1 MKLQLALDAITL
13 EDAVRIVKQV
23 SSELDIVE
31 LGTPFT
37 WTHPIETIGMFKRE
51 FPHNLILADYKIM
64 DGGEYCAG
72 LAYDAG
78 ADITTVSA
86 RTLDITIQGAVK
98 AARDRGRLIL
108 ADMMAVPSEEMASR
122 AREVEALG
130 VDYICIHRGLGVK
143 DSPLENLKI
152 LKETVTRSQIAIAG
166 GIDLDTLREIVPL
179 KPDLVIVGSAIIRA
193 ENPLLMARTMRNIM
207 KEAE

>member
-51 FPHNLILADYKIM
+51 FPHNLILAGYKIM

-98 AARDRGRLIL
+98 AARDR
-108 ADMMAVPSEEMASR
+108 ASR

-152 LKETVTRSQIAIAG
+152 LKETVTQSQIAIAG

>member
-108 ADMMAVPSEEMASR
+108 ADSAYPGHIFLPPELCHVLWGICGTAKRFPAEELHTADSGHDFRHIPGRQPVSVQLPDSGELCIKALPPGTGMRSPGPWPVPY
-122 AREVEALG
+122 
-130 VDYICIHRGLGVK
+130 D
-143 DSPLENLKI
+143 
-152 LKETVTRSQIAIAG
+152 
-166 GIDLDTLREIVPL
+166 
-179 KPDLVIVGSAIIRA
+179 
-193 ENPLLMARTMRNIM
+193 
-207 KEAE
+207 

>member
-64 DGGEYCAG
+64 DGGEYCAE
-72 LAYDAG
+72 
-78 ADITTVSA
+78 
-86 RTLDITIQGAVK
+86 
-98 AARDRGRLIL
+98 
-108 ADMMAVPSEEMASR
+108 P
-122 AREVEALG
+122 
-130 VDYICIHRGLGVK
+130 
-143 DSPLENLKI
+143 
-152 LKETVTRSQIAIAG
+152 
-166 GIDLDTLREIVPL
+166 GI
-179 KPDLVIVGSAIIRA
+179 
-193 ENPLLMARTMRNIM
+193 
-207 KEAE
+207 